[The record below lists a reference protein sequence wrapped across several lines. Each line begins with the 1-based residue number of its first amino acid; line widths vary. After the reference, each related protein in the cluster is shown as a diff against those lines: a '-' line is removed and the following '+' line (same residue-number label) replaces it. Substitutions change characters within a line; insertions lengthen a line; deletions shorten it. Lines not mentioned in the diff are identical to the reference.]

1 MNRKL
6 HRNEQNKMI
15 AGVCAGLADYFSVDV
30 SWVRI
35 AFLFAFLAG
44 CSGGLIYVILWVA
57 VPYDPIR
64 ITPVD
69 HSDHSNPEVVPM
81 SSNKSKRISSGRS
94 VFGLFLIAFGAF
106 LLLDEFGII
115 PFWFEIG
122 RFWPLL
128 LIIPGFL
135 LLAKSKREKSADN
148 EPIHRGNEDQPEQG
162 V

>member
-44 CSGGLIYVILWVA
+44 CSGGLIYVILWIA
-57 VPYDPIR
+57 VPYDPYR
-64 ITPVD
+64 IAPV
-69 HSDHSNPEVVPM
+69 DHSNPEMVPM
-81 SSNKSKRISSGRS
+81 SSNKSKKASSGRS

-135 LLAKSKREKSADN
+135 LLAKSKRENPVEN
-148 EPIHRGNEDQPEQG
+148 EPRHGNEDNSKQE